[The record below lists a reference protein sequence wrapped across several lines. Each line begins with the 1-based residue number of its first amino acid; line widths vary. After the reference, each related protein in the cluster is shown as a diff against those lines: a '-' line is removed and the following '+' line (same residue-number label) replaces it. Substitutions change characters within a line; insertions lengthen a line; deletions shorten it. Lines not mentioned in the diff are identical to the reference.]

1 MEMKGNVRIYI
12 RVSTE
17 EQTLER
23 QDYLIEDA
31 KRQGYYIAGVYREK
45 ISGAVENRPELQRLI
60 DELQQGDFVLA
71 EKIDRISRLPLEAAE
86 KLIDRIKAKGARLLI
101 PGIVDFSDLINDS
114 EGVSKII
121 LSAVQNVL
129 LKLSL
134 QMARDDYELRR
145 KRQKEGIELAKV
157 KGRFKGR
164 KPSEDLHKKIIDCR
178 YKSKMSIAGTADLL
192 GTSKS
197 TVARVCRYYK
207 NQNV

>member
-114 EGVSKII
+114 EVVSKII

-197 TVARVCRYYK
+197 TVARVCRDYK

>member
-71 EKIDRISRLPLEAAE
+71 EKIDRIRRLPLEAAE

-164 KPSEDLHKKIIDCR
+164 KPSEELHKKIIDCR
-178 YKSKMSIAGTADLL
+178 YKNKMSIAGTADLL

-197 TVARVCRYYK
+197 TVARVCRDYK

>member
-1 MEMKGNVRIYI
+1 MKGNVRIYI
-12 RVSTE
+12 RVSTD
-17 EQTLER
+17 EQILDR
-23 QDYLIEDA
+23 QNYLIEDA
-31 KRQGYYIAGVYREK
+31 KRQGYFIAGVYREK
-45 ISGAVENRPELQRLI
+45 ISGTVENRPELQRLI
-60 DELQQGDFVLA
+60 EELQPGDFVLA
-71 EKIDRISRLPLEAAE
+71 ERIDRISRLPLEAAE
-86 KLIDRIKAKGARLLI
+86 KLIDRIRAKGARLLI

-145 KRQKEGIELAKV
+145 KRRKEGIELAKG

-164 KPSEDLHKKIIDCR
+164 KPSEELHKKIIKCR
-178 YKSKMSIAGTADLL
+178 YESKMSIAGTADLL

-197 TVARVCRYYK
+197 TVARVCREYK
-207 NQNV
+207 KQNV

>member
-178 YKSKMSIAGTADLL
+178 YKNKMSIAGTADLL

-197 TVARVCRYYK
+197 TVARVCRDYK